1 MRICADPVRE
11 ALLTCVPHS
20 WPWAGT
26 LLLATPYPYPEHAG
40 YEESWAKSYVGN
52 SKYATIHSLQSLG
65 VLCPFWCPV

>member
-1 MRICADPVRE
+1 MQVPRCTDE
-11 ALLTCVPHS
+11 AHESVHRRY
-20 WPWAGT
+20 WY
-26 LLLATPYPYPEHAG
+26 LLLRATPYPYPEHAG